1 MGGGR
6 GRQDRSGEAV
16 EGAARPLGSAPGGG
30 RRWATTVRSAPG
42 GGGRWAGGSGIGVEG
57 MIHAASAPLTPAG
70 CGFEG
75 LLADRQVRRGPI
87 LTASATRGGPRP
99 VFVPGGAQ
107 PQVASGGA
115 GCGGRPSRSPS
126 RGGSGRRRPPRRA
139 PAGRSRGAAPP
150 RSPRHGGARVPGAH
164 GAGPRRGD
172 LAAVARRGSPVR
184 GMADRRSPASRAGE
198 GMIRVAAGV
207 GIAGVRGWA
216 VRMPA
221 AQGGRL
227 SARPRSPGRRSRRPA
242 ASRSARRC
250 PAPSARAC
258 GGAGARTS
266 LRRRARST
274 PAGGRSSRRR

>member
-1 MGGGR
+1 MTRPVDDAESPAPDDLLQSIAAAEGPTDEWIPIQDCLLGCRRQFGRRPSIAQISRDGPESSATGDRGVLPGAGVIADARGPPPALDQRRSPDPPVPMGAAMGGGR

-16 EGAARPLGSAPGGG
+16 EGAARPLGSARGGG
-30 RRWATTVRSAPG
+30 RRWATTTRSAPG

-126 RGGSGRRRPPRRA
+126 RGGGAGRRRPPPRA
-139 PAGRSRGAAPP
+139 PAG
-150 RSPRHGGARVPGAH
+150 
-164 GAGPRRGD
+164 
-172 LAAVARRGSPVR
+172 
-184 GMADRRSPASRAGE
+184 
-198 GMIRVAAGV
+198 
-207 GIAGVRGWA
+207 
-216 VRMPA
+216 
-221 AQGGRL
+221 
-227 SARPRSPGRRSRRPA
+227 
-242 ASRSARRC
+242 
-250 PAPSARAC
+250 
-258 GGAGARTS
+258 
-266 LRRRARST
+266 
-274 PAGGRSSRRR
+274 